1 MLDAFLVPVQNS
13 FLFASSIIY
22 AQNCRFTNCLRR
34 TGSET
39 RLVICV

>member
-1 MLDAFLVPVQNS
+1 MLDASLMPVQNS
-13 FLFASSIIY
+13 FLFESSIIY
-22 AQNCRFTNCLRR
+22 AHNCRFTNSLRR